1 LSLPPLTL
9 FTRFSKGEEGSF
21 AIALDSH
28 ITESAVILGNSYN
41 RIYDMTCLST
51 TSGVPSNLLIP
62 LGFYSANCPKPVKQ
76 PEKKSNEI
84 NDLYPNLT
92 YPRKCGIILFE
103 TEIPPLLG
111 DTYMADKINLVVD
124 YEDQVDWLQDS
135 IVIENVELGQNH
147 YDLIIELEQAVFDNT
162 RDRYNPP
169 SSHIQIMGYSPADS
183 DVVVKKGVNYWH
195 SDENIF
201 A

>member
-1 LSLPPLTL
+1 
-9 FTRFSKGEEGSF
+9 
-21 AIALDSH
+21 
-28 ITESAVILGNSYN
+28 
-41 RIYDMTCLST
+41 
-51 TSGVPSNLLIP
+51 
-62 LGFYSANCPKPVKQ
+62 
-76 PEKKSNEI
+76 
-84 NDLYPNLT
+84 
-92 YPRKCGIILFE
+92 
-103 TEIPPLLG
+103 
-111 DTYMADKINLVVD
+111 MADKINLVVD